1 MKRFIFSCAV
11 LLFAA
16 GCGSKSG
23 GGAPEIA
30 FGKDPCSRCG
40 MIVSEARF
48 ASGYRDAQGES
59 VAFDDLGEAF
69 EAVGNTVGNDGGLLS
84 KMYVAGM
91 DDLKWL
97 PMSEAHYVRVE
108 GFATPMGSGIA
119 AFSTAEQAGA
129 FAARHGASAKNF
141 NDMRSLLREG
151 RSRP

>member
-1 MKRFIFSCAV
+1 MKRFILFCAG

-16 GCGSKSG
+16 GCGPKSS

-30 FGKDPCSRCG
+30 FGKDACGRCG

-48 ASGYRDAQGES
+48 ASGYRDARGES

-69 EAVGNTVGNDGGLLS
+69 EAVGNDGGLLP

-97 PMSEAHYVRVE
+97 PMSEAHYVRVK

-129 FAARHGASAKNF
+129 FSSAHGSPVKSFAEMQA
-141 NDMRSLLREG
+141 LLKG
-151 RSRP
+151 RKP